1 MVFFRLGQ
9 TRGWNGKEIG
19 TWTFPKSIY
28 LRKKCGSR
36 IFDFLTGKSLPYLPN
51 FQIEFTKPF
60 TIKHCL
66 AFRYCILY
74 KSNDNVFCFYSIRHE
89 DYENTDV
96 IIYSSG
102 LIYWVPPM
110 TLHTTCELDY
120 SYWPWDTQKCCMIIG
135 SWTKS
140 GWEIDVVNMNHKN
153 VRHPFFPFTSTVC
166 NIWKW
171 LKH

>member
-1 MVFFRLGQ
+1 M
-9 TRGWNGKEIG
+9 EA
-19 TWTFPKSIY
+19 
-28 LRKKCGSR
+28 
-36 IFDFLTGKSLPYLPN
+36 FL
-51 FQIEFTKPF
+51 
-60 TIKHCL
+60 
-66 AFRYCILY
+66 
-74 KSNDNVFCFYSIRHE
+74 HE

-153 VRHPFFPFTSTVC
+153 VRHPFSPFTFTVC
-166 NIWKW
+166 YIWKW
-171 LKH
+171 LKYWNGRFWTTYWYCQTVIETLNFFSELKKFRYYSCFYTIFKNYT